1 MKKKKDVLL
10 MILATVVAMLAMSV
24 NVWAAQKNPLAK
36 MPTKMKVTLGCSVDN
51 VTNYSTP
58 VYYNLCGKQ

>member
-1 MKKKKDVLL
+1 
-10 MILATVVAMLAMSV
+10 MILATVVAMLVMSV

-51 VTNYSTP
+51 VTNYSTRYIII
-58 VYYNLCGKQ
+58 VKT

>member
-24 NVWAAQKNPLAK
+24 NVWQQYHQSLHI
-36 MPTKMKVTLGCSVDN
+36 TLL
-51 VTNYSTP
+51 P
-58 VYYNLCGKQ
+58 

>member
-1 MKKKKDVLL
+1 MKKKKNVLL

-51 VTNYSTP
+51 VTNY
-58 VYYNLCGKQ
+58 C

>member
-1 MKKKKDVLL
+1 MKKKKKVLL

-36 MPTKMKVTLGCSVDN
+36 MPTKMKVTLGSLLGQ
-51 VTNYSTP
+51 SP
-58 VYYNLCGKQ
+58 VCHCGVFR